1 MFDPA
6 TGPWCFGKNS
16 PSNQA
21 VDSEPY
27 STKLSSNVKERIM
40 MEAQDEAT
48 YCFKPAISDQCCP
61 CEVSL
66 VFNFA
71 INLVLIFCLVY
82 SKGVSL
88 CP

>member
-6 TGPWCFGKNS
+6 TGLWCFGKNS

-21 VDSEPY
+21 VDPEPY
-27 STKLSSNVKERIM
+27 STKLSSNVKKWIM
-40 MEAQDEAT
+40 IEAQDEAT
-48 YCFKPAISDQCCP
+48 CFRPAISDQCCP
-61 CEVSL
+61 CGVSL
-66 VFNFA
+66 VSNFA
-71 INLVLIFCLVY
+71 INLLLIFGLVY